1 MYQKRNSMPREW
13 PVERKGTKYITLSNH
28 SSVKSIPLLVVLRD
42 ILGIAKTKRE
52 AKYILFNEEIKVNNK
67 IRKDEKYPV
76 QAFDS
81 IHIEK
86 LGKNYKMIIEN
97 KKFKL
102 VEVSDAESN
111 KKIIKIIGKKLLGK
125 GVLQMNLEDG
135 QNILTKDKFSVNDSI
150 VMNTKDNK
158 IVKILPLKEGA
169 NIEVISGKHA
179 GEKGKLKSI
188 NVLERGKKYL
198 IKLKEK
204 EVELPIKTIL
214 VID

>member
-1 MYQKRNSMPREW
+1 MPREW